1 MYVCPFPRP
10 SQPCKKSLSAGKKT
24 SWERFVFR
32 TIDYENDSHCKLSSI
47 LFFKASN
54 RNTKEPADNEETEVA
69 RIKVDEIDP
78 ETSSNVDEE
87 SNDEHQGITIELQ
100 KKYD

>member
-1 MYVCPFPRP
+1 MQFN
-10 SQPCKKSLSAGKKT
+10 CKKFLSARNKS

-54 RNTKEPADNEETEVA
+54 RSTKESVDNEETEVA
-69 RIKVDEIDP
+69 RIKVDDIDP

-87 SNDEHQGITIELQ
+87 SDDELKELQ
-100 KKYD
+100 LNFKEKYD